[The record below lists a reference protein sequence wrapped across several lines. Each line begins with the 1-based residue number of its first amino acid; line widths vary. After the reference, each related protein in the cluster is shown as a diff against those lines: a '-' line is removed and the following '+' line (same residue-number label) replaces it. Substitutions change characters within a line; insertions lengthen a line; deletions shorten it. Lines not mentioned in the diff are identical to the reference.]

1 MDLEQILKEQGYTE
15 EQIKA
20 ILDAMSASK
29 LYVSSV
35 EKPEEVIKQLQTDK
49 QALEKQAAAAQ
60 ASATQEKS
68 QEKSEETAAEIRR
81 LQETVQKAQ
90 IDLRLVQALTKAHA
104 ADVEYML
111 YQAERSGGL
120 KNVKLGEDGSVSGVD
135 ELVEELKKNFSAQ
148 FDQPRQTVPQ
158 EMVRT
163 GIKKLHEQEKGDDVP
178 RTLEEAIAQKLSE
191 EES

>member
-1 MDLEQILKEQGYTE
+1 MDLKQILKEQGYTE

-20 ILDAMSASK
+20 ILDAMAAGK

-35 EKPEEVIKQLQTDK
+35 EKPEEVIRQLQADK
-49 QALEKQAAAAQ
+49 QALEQKAAAQ
-60 ASATQEKS
+60 ASAAP
-68 QEKSEETAAEIRR
+68 EKSEETAAEIKR

-90 IDLRLVQALTKAHA
+90 INLRLVQALTKAHA

-111 YQAERSGGL
+111 YQAEKSGGL

-135 ELVEELKKNFSAQ
+135 ELVEDLKKNFSAQ
-148 FDQPRQTVPQ
+148 FDQSRKTAPQ

-163 GIKKLHEQEKGDDVP
+163 GIKKLHEQEKGDDAP